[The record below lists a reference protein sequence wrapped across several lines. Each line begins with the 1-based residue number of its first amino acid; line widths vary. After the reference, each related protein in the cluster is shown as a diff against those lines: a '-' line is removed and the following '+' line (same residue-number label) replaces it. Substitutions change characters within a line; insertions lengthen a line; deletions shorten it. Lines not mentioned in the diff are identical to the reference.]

1 MATLKFV
8 LLNKTDNAQIYLR
21 FSVNRQIN
29 LRRKVGLSIN
39 AKDWSTTTNLPK
51 PNNETNKL
59 LKNKLEKLSLFV
71 NDQFNEDST
80 KGTVIN
86 NNWLT
91 SVIDKCFNRVE
102 KTDLSIFSN
111 YIQHIIDNAA
121 TREQRNGKI
130 GISEGT
136 VKNYRMFK
144 NIITEYE
151 KTIKKTILFSDLEKS
166 FTDRFKIWLL
176 NEKKYTINYTGKQF
190 EHIKSVCV
198 SASKDNIAVTNNSIT
213 LKGFRQN
220 DKERYIHTLSFDDL
234 DKIFKTEM
242 PTPHL
247 KEVKKWLLIGCYIG
261 QRGGDLLNLTSNNI
275 RIKDNAVYFDLVQQK
290 TEKFVTIPV
299 LKDYVIDIIL
309 NDFPKKIS
317 LNKINTHIQKVCELA
332 EIDEIVKGYVADE
345 NNRKKLLT
353 SLPKYK
359 FITSHS
365 FRRSFA
371 TNFYRKMPTPVLIGI
386 TGHSEEKMFLKYI
399 NQKADKDANA
409 DAFAMYYAQ
418 MMKKEEPVMR
428 VLKSDNK

>member
-51 PNNETNKL
+51 TNNETNKL
-59 LKNKLEKLSLFV
+59 LKNKLERLSLFV
-71 NDQFNEDST
+71 NEQFNEDST

-86 NNWLT
+86 NDWLT
-91 SVIDKCFNRVE
+91 SIIDKCFNRVE
-102 KTDLSIFSN
+102 KTDLSIFVN
-111 YIQHIIDNAA
+111 YIQYIIDNAS

-130 GISEGT
+130 GISVGT

-144 NIITEYE
+144 NIIAEYE

-166 FTDRFKIWLL
+166 FTDRFKVWLL

-198 SASKDNIAVTNNSIT
+198 SASKDNITVTNNSIT

-234 DKIFKTEM
+234 DKIYNTEM

-275 RIKDNAVYFDLVQQK
+275 RIKDNAVYFDLIQQK

-332 EIDEIVKGYVADE
+332 KIDEIVKGYVIDE

-353 SLPKYK
+353 SLSKYK

-418 MMKKEEPVMR
+418 MMKKEEPVLR
-428 VLKSDNK
+428 LIKSNNH